1 MSSEAQPE
9 SPDTSR
15 GRGRGRGRGK
25 SRGGLGKYLR
35 ARGRGSGRGYS
46 GRPAEFHK
54 RLLLEGEESEELDE
68 EEIAEREEKYSR
80 RQLGTNADRYKE
92 EEPELDENG
101 EPIVEPEVDL
111 TAFLERQ
118 RISDGPG
125 PSSTL
130 KSDVDVDEDDVDYS
144 VAQFSTKPA
153 VGTSND
159 RKGKVQQIEWDER
172 LEDLMREK
180 TSADATRDL
189 KHRFREKSEN
199 LRRKPVINVPARE
212 RKQEASYVD
221 APPLPVPENAK
232 PKSQMEEME
241 DFLDELLG

>member
-1 MSSEAQPE
+1 MSSEAQPG
-9 SPDTSR
+9 SLDTIR

-46 GRPAEFHK
+46 G
-54 RLLLEGEESEELDE
+54 
-68 EEIAEREEKYSR
+68 I
-80 RQLGTNADRYKE
+80 KE
-92 EEPELDENG
+92 EEPELDEDG

-130 KSDVDVDEDDVDYS
+130 KGDADVDVDYS

-153 VGTSND
+153 V
-159 RKGKVQQIEWDER
+159 
-172 LEDLMREK
+172 
-180 TSADATRDL
+180 DL

-199 LRRKPVINVPARE
+199 LRRKPVVNVPARE

-221 APPLPVPENAK
+221 APLFQYQRMPNQK
-232 PKSQMEEME
+232 PKWKKWKT
-241 DFLDELLG
+241 FWTNC